1 MDYTTLKYVIAV
13 DKYQSISKAAEELYL
28 SQPNIS
34 KAIQNIEKEIGFQI
48 FSRTSRG
55 ATTTPEGKEFIKKAI
70 KIVRNFDDFSKEFS
84 HIKKQIF
91 SMNIAY
97 PRDLYF
103 QNKFI
108 NFSKELTYDSNLN
121 INILEGSTE
130 EIIDMVLKE
139 IVNLGIICV
148 NENDLSYYKKLLVLN
163 YLEYKVFN
171 TLQLQVTINKSNKLS
186 AKAQIERIDLL
197 NQMLITTN
205 TNDYYKYY
213 NEKYNLTAQDNV
225 IKTAIGFHQLSLLSK
240 IPNSYLLSL
249 PMSDDILKLYNCQ
262 STPLNYGIGDWVTIA
277 IYKKTAILTE
287 LEKAFAI
294 TLNNK

>member
-1 MDYTTLKYVIAV
+1 M
-13 DKYQSISKAAEELYL
+13 
-28 SQPNIS
+28 
-34 KAIQNIEKEIGFQI
+34 
-48 FSRTSRG
+48 
-55 ATTTPEGKEFIKKAI
+55 
-70 KIVRNFDDFSKEFS
+70 
-84 HIKKQIF
+84 
-91 SMNIAY
+91 
-97 PRDLYF
+97 
-103 QNKFI
+103 
-108 NFSKELTYDSNLN
+108 
-121 INILEGSTE
+121 
-130 EIIDMVLKE
+130 
-139 IVNLGIICV
+139 